1 MDIVKSFNGYG
12 KVSEIADR
20 HFRRTTRRRLALLA
34 ASAVLLVVI
43 VVSVGV
49 VAAIGHGDGS
59 PSPTSIADSIK
70 AMCNVT
76 RYPDSCFSSI
86 STARGANLTDDPEEL
101 FRISLAVAVDAI
113 GKVSTVAGSFEIPA
127 KDKRLEAA
135 LRDCD
140 QLFDSAIDRLNDSLS
155 LMQPLPGEPLLNAS
169 KIEDLTTWLSA
180 AVTDQETCLDGFEGT
195 TGNVRDK
202 MAVAMVNSTQYTS
215 NSLAIVV
222 GILGIMEKLDFPLH
236 RKLLSVPSAV
246 RYPAWISRAQRRALR
261 QDMAARREQNV
272 TVAMDGTGQV
282 KTIKE
287 AIDLAPKKNAHP
299 FTIYI
304 KEGVYKENVVV
315 DKSKWNVI
323 VLGDGMYKTIV
334 DGKLNFIEGTPT
346 FSTATFTA
354 AGNGFMAMD
363 MGFRNFAGPE
373 KHQAV
378 ALRSSSDRSIFFRCS
393 FDGHQNTLYAHS
405 LRQFYRECDVAGT
418 VDFIFGDAAV
428 VFQDCKIRPRQALP
442 HQQTTITAQ
451 GKTDPNE
458 NTGISIQA
466 CTIESYDN
474 VTVSAYLGRPWKD
487 YSTTIIMQ
495 SEIGTV
501 VSPTGWLP
509 MEIGTEPPSTI
520 RYAEY
525 QNTGPG
531 STVAGRVKWPGYN
544 PGINTEEAS
553 KYTVETFIGGGDWI
567 PATGVQF
574 QSSLGQ

>member
-1 MDIVKSFNGYG
+1 MDIVKTFNGYG

-20 HFRRTTRRRLALLA
+20 HLRRTTRRRLAILA
-34 ASAVLLVVI
+34 ASAIVLVVI

-49 VAAIGHGDGS
+49 VAGIRHGDGS

-76 RYPDSCFSSI
+76 RYPSSCVSSI

-101 FRISLAVAVDAI
+101 FRISLTVAVDAI

-127 KDKRLEAA
+127 NDKRLEAA

-155 LMQPLPGEPLLNAS
+155 LMQRLPGEPLLNAS

-202 MAVAMVNSTQYTS
+202 MEVAMVNSTQYTS
-215 NSLAIVV
+215 NSLATVV
-222 GILGIMEKLDFPLH
+222 GILGVMEKLDFPLH

-246 RYPAWISRAQRRALR
+246 RYPPWISRAQRRALR
-261 QDMAARREQNV
+261 QDMARLEPNV
-272 TVAMDGTGQV
+272 TVAVDGSGQV

-334 DGKLNFIEGTPT
+334 DGKLNFIDGTPT
-346 FSTATFTA
+346 FSTATF
-354 AGNGFMAMD
+354 
-363 MGFRNFAGPE
+363 
-373 KHQAV
+373 
-378 ALRSSSDRSIFFRCS
+378 
-393 FDGHQNTLYAHS
+393 
-405 LRQFYRECDVAGT
+405 
-418 VDFIFGDAAV
+418 
-428 VFQDCKIRPRQALP
+428 
-442 HQQTTITAQ
+442 
-451 GKTDPNE
+451 
-458 NTGISIQA
+458 
-466 CTIESYDN
+466 
-474 VTVSAYLGRPWKD
+474 
-487 YSTTIIMQ
+487 
-495 SEIGTV
+495 
-501 VSPTGWLP
+501 
-509 MEIGTEPPSTI
+509 
-520 RYAEY
+520 
-525 QNTGPG
+525 
-531 STVAGRVKWPGYN
+531 
-544 PGINTEEAS
+544 S
-553 KYTVETFIGGGDWI
+553 KY
-567 PATGVQF
+567 
-574 QSSLGQ
+574 SLEALL